1 MHRLRFPSLIV
12 WVAACISLIAAP
24 SRSRAQSGAESKNV
38 SREAVLRSLV
48 QKVIVPG
55 YAKLAAECRTLT
67 KQIEEFNSAPNQAA
81 LDRARQTWIAAADA
95 ADSLSCFQLGPIV
108 DREFGSTFYYWQTIP
123 SRIEAVVNDPSQT
136 IDQSLIDAAGAT
148 SKGLYAV
155 ENLLFDRPAGLQTEP
170 EESAKALDLLS
181 ASPRRREYLIAAARD
196 LATKAEQV
204 SADWSA
210 VGAGSAAEK
219 FVARGQDSLNE
230 LVNHLTQSLENTL
243 VHHLSF
249 VLQLPSPIERQLNRI
264 KGSRSGTSLQR
275 VIVLLEGVEK
285 FYTGDGGP
293 RLHDAL
299 KSINPALATRV
310 QEQMKTAIARTR
322 EIGES
327 LERAAVIKRDAV
339 QSAAEQTHA
348 LEILFKVDLASSL
361 GVTITFTS
369 GDGD

>member
-136 IDQSLIDAAGAT
+136 IDQSLI
-148 SKGLYAV
+148 SIYNILNFLK
-155 ENLLFDRPAGLQTEP
+155 FPA
-170 EESAKALDLLS
+170 K
-181 ASPRRREYLIAAARD
+181 
-196 LATKAEQV
+196 
-204 SADWSA
+204 
-210 VGAGSAAEK
+210 
-219 FVARGQDSLNE
+219 
-230 LVNHLTQSLENTL
+230 
-243 VHHLSF
+243 
-249 VLQLPSPIERQLNRI
+249 
-264 KGSRSGTSLQR
+264 
-275 VIVLLEGVEK
+275 
-285 FYTGDGGP
+285 
-293 RLHDAL
+293 
-299 KSINPALATRV
+299 
-310 QEQMKTAIARTR
+310 
-322 EIGES
+322 
-327 LERAAVIKRDAV
+327 
-339 QSAAEQTHA
+339 
-348 LEILFKVDLASSL
+348 
-361 GVTITFTS
+361 
-369 GDGD
+369 